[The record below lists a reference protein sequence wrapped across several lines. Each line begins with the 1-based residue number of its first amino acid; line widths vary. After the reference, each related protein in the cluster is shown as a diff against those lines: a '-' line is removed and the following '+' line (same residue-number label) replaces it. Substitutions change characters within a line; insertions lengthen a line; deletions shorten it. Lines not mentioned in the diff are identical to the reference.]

1 MVDLSGYCNLD
12 HLWSFCQVIKDKD
25 VCPLPTWS
33 AFNSLITPV
42 PNVTIC
48 QGLPLYG
55 GTPTDF
61 SNLYHSLKLA
71 QGINV
76 AVSGGDKTIVTLDLQ
91 LYSKCMQVRENED
104 IKKNFIFRLGELH
117 IVFAFLKVIGKY
129 IQGSGI
135 DQVQIY

>member
-1 MVDLSGYCNLD
+1 ML
-12 HLWSFCQVIKDKD
+12 
-25 VCPLPTWS
+25 
-33 AFNSLITPV
+33 V
-42 PNVTIC
+42 PQQTSRTCIIH
-48 QGLPLYG
+48 
-55 GTPTDF
+55 F
-61 SNLYHSLKLA
+61 KLA

-91 LYSKCMQVRENED
+91 LYSQCMQMRENED

-135 DQVQIY
+135 D